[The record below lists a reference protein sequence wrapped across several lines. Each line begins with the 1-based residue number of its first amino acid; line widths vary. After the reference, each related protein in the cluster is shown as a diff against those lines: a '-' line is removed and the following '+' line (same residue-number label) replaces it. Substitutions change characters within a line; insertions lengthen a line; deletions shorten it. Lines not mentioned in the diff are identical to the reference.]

1 MKYMVARGRQSG
13 LVRVEIVDVRNPTKS
28 CVLYDEIP
36 HKTKSYLCSG
46 GLLGTT
52 PVICGGYRY
61 PNYLDECLL
70 LGTSQVIT
78 MNSQRMGHSSVGLN
92 NSSMFWIIGGS
103 DENHLLDSTEYVT
116 TEGAVNGPTLPEPLY
131 KHCSVHFTG
140 NGIVYL
146 ISGKTSF
153 SITTNKVWMANLSNE
168 FTFAQ
173 GPSIITARYGHS
185 CGSMS
190 IGNKSIIVA
199 AGGSIDYEDYLT
211 SVEILDPLSHQWVAG
226 NQFTT

>member
-1 MKYMVARGRQSG
+1 MKYMIARGRQTG
-13 LVRVEIVDVRNPTKS
+13 ALRVEIVDVRNPTKS
-28 CVLYDEIP
+28 CVLYDDLTVYSVIF
-36 HKTKSYLCSG
+36 SSG

-70 LGTSQVIT
+70 FGTSQVIT

-92 NSSMFWIIGGS
+92 NSSMFWIIGGR
-103 DENHLLDSTEYVT
+103 DENHILDSTEYVT
-116 TEGAVNGPTLPEPLY
+116 TEGAVNGPTLPEPLED
-131 KHCSVHFTG
+131 HCSVHFTG
-140 NGIVYL
+140 NGLVYL
-146 ISGKTSF
+146 ISGTTPF
-153 SITTNKVWMANLSNE
+153 SLTTNKVWMANLSNE

-173 GPSIITARYGHS
+173 GPSIIQARYGHS

-199 AGGSIDYEDYLT
+199 AGGMVGSSTNYKYYLRT
-211 SVEILDPLSHQWVAG
+211 VEILDPLSHQWVAG
-226 NQFTT
+226 N

>member
-36 HKTKSYLCSG
+36 HKVKSKLSSG

-52 PVICGGYRY
+52 PVICGGYRS
-61 PNYLDECLL
+61 NYLDECLL

-92 NSSMFWIIGGS
+92 NSSMFWITGGT

-131 KHCSVHFTG
+131 NHCSVHFTG
-140 NGIVYL
+140 NGNVYL

-199 AGGSIDYEDYLT
+199 AGGNIDHYDYL
-211 SVEILDPLSHQWVAG
+211 
-226 NQFTT
+226 